1 MHSKFASK
9 HSNLFFATNS
19 LDILKVVFNCHSQC
33 DVPDS
38 FVCTVREMLNG
49 PVPALVSAA
58 ITQTYVVNGL
68 SDCMTRLVVAEDTWK
83 VSPVSISV
91 TFMR

>member
-1 MHSKFASK
+1 M
-9 HSNLFFATNS
+9 
-19 LDILKVVFNCHSQC
+19 KVVFNCHSHHK
-33 DVPDS
+33 VPDS

-58 ITQTYVVNGL
+58 ITQMYIVNGL
-68 SDCMTRLVVAEDTWK
+68 SECMTRLVVAEETWK
-83 VSPVSISV
+83 ASPVPIVV

>member
-1 MHSKFASK
+1 
-9 HSNLFFATNS
+9 
-19 LDILKVVFNCHSQC
+19 
-33 DVPDS
+33 
-38 FVCTVREMLNG
+38 MLNG

-68 SDCMTRLVVAEDTWK
+68 SDCMTRLVVAEDTWN